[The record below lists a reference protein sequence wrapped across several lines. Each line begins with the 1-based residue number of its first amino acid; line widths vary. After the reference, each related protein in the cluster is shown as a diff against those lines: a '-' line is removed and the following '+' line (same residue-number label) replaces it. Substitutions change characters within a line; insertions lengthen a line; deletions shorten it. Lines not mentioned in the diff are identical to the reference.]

1 MVCPSQNNVDTM
13 HTKRLQKYQQLTF
26 KISGRQP
33 EYNVMI
39 IPIVI
44 DCLGRG
50 IRHGTKQIG
59 RLISD
64 KKKTRA
70 TSNKIVKIVLSESES
85 ITKKC
90 YQD

>member
-44 DCLGRG
+44 DCLGGG
-50 IRHGTKQIG
+50 IRQGTKQIG

>member
-1 MVCPSQNNVDTM
+1 MVCLSQNNVDTK

-26 KISGRQP
+26 KISDRQP

-50 IRHGTKQIG
+50 IKHGTKQIG

-64 KKKTRA
+64 KKTRA
-70 TSNKIVKIVLSESES
+70 TSNKLVKLVLYESES
-85 ITKKC
+85 IRKKC

>member
-1 MVCPSQNNVDTM
+1 
-13 HTKRLQKYQQLTF
+13 
-26 KISGRQP
+26 
-33 EYNVMI
+33 MI

-59 RLISD
+59 WMISD

-70 TSNKIVKIVLSESES
+70 TSNIIVKIVLSESES
-85 ITKKC
+85 IRKKC

>member
-1 MVCPSQNNVDTM
+1 MVCPSQNNVDTK

-26 KISGRQP
+26 KISDRQP

-44 DCLGRG
+44 DCSGGG
-50 IRHGTKQIG
+50 IRQGTKQIG

-70 TSNKIVKIVLSESES
+70 TSNKIVKLVLYESES
-85 ITKKC
+85 IRKKC

>member
-1 MVCPSQNNVDTM
+1 MVCPSQNNVDTK

-26 KISGRQP
+26 KISDREP

-39 IPIVI
+39 FPIVI
-44 DCLGRG
+44 DCLGGG
-50 IRHGTKQIG
+50 IRQGTKQIG

-70 TSNKIVKIVLSESES
+70 ASNKIVWIVLFESEN